1 MMGLGGGQGWGRRDT
16 CYNNSITTPIFFSK
30 TNYKEFF
37 VIDWIQQILT
47 PTYLVLYVR
56 RFFMGF

>member
-1 MMGLGGGQGWGRRDT
+1 MMGLGGGQGWGGGILVIIIALLLPYSCQKLIIR
-16 CYNNSITTPIFFSK
+16 N
-30 TNYKEFF
+30 FF

>member
-1 MMGLGGGQGWGRRDT
+1 MMGLGGGQGWGGGILVIIIALLLPYS
-16 CYNNSITTPIFFSK
+16 CQKLIII
-30 TNYKEFF
+30 F
-37 VIDWIQQILT
+37 VIDWIQHILT